1 MSYKN
6 IIFIVLETSQL
17 KILVIL
23 KVLIVNVKI
32 LIPCILLLVKQMDT
46 LKKKIEINTY
56 FLIPQMY

>member
-46 LKKKIEINTY
+46 LKKKIEINTC

>member
-46 LKKKIEINTY
+46 LKKKIEILV
-56 FLIPQMY
+56 F

>member
-23 KVLIVNVKI
+23 KVLIVIVKI
-32 LIPCILLLVKQMDT
+32 LIPCFLLLVKQMDT

>member
-23 KVLIVNVKI
+23 KVLIVIVKI